1 MVHAH
6 MRDARFKVIETL
18 PTDYIIVESN
28 TLIDCEGDPINDE
41 EEREDEE
48 GEEEGEGDGHFRVWF
63 DDIGGCS
70 DQIAEIRSLIE
81 LPWRHPEL
89 WSAMGVKVPRGI
101 LLHGP
106 MGTGKTLLARAIANE
121 TGAYFFVLNGSEIFA
136 KDLGQSELIL
146 RQVFAEAET
155 KTPAIIFID
164 EIDVIAEKRG
174 KADGDLAKRL
184 VPMLNLL
191 MDSIKSQIVVIGA
204 TNRNL
209 NSLDPSLQRFGRFSV
224 QIALRVPS
232 EVERMEIL
240 RIHTKKMPID
250 EDVDLEEIA
259 KETRG
264 FVGADLG
271 YLCNQAAMLAL
282 REQMNLQ
289 DLGKGDIDD
298 VIDRIEFQVLPSMR
312 IKMRHFHQVLPECPP
327 ANPNRVTFDPPNVTW
342 EDIAGLSAI
351 KRDLREAIQFLSSPE
366 QEDMRQKFGMEPSK
380 GVLLYGPP
388 ACGKSH
394 LAQAL
399 ANDCQ
404 ESFISVDMA
413 ELLNHRD
420 VPECGV
426 RDIFDHARA
435 FAPCILFFD
444 NLHLVCHRDAGI
456 YGDRIVNQLLSEM
469 DGIYSRHN
477 IFCIA
482 ATTRPDIVDTVLI
495 RPGRFDQL
503 IYVPEPNAAARLEI
517 LRMCFRSFPIASD
530 VDLDLVATNS
540 SNQNCAELIE
550 RCGRVHSSQSL
561 FTQATNYDI
570 KTTRLALLEHMVA
583 NAQKREGEGVEDGY
597 LFAEKED
604 ELPLLERRHFEAG
617 FRRGRRGCGATDD
630 INRRYEMFAQMLV
643 RSRPLGEFQW
653 PPQVTV
659 DPANDDD
666 DLYS

>member
-1 MVHAH
+1 VVHAH
-6 MRDARFKVIETL
+6 MRDARFKVIETR
-18 PTDYIIVESN
+18 PADSIIVESN
-28 TLIDCEGDPINDE
+28 TIIDCEGDPINDE

-48 GEEEGEGDGHFRVWF
+48 GEGDGHFRVWF
-63 DDIGGCS
+63 DDIGGYNE
-70 DQIAEIRSLIE
+70 QIAEIRRLIE
-81 LPWRHPEL
+81 LPLRHPEL

-121 TGAYFFVLNGSEIFA
+121 TGAYFFVLNGSEIFS

-146 RQVFAEAET
+146 RQAFAEAET

-164 EIDVIAEKRG
+164 EIDVIAEKRSN
-174 KADGDLAKRL
+174 ADGDLAKRL
-184 VPMLNLL
+184 VAQLNLL
-191 MDSIKSQIVVIGA
+191 IDIIKSQIVVIGA

-209 NSLDPSLQRFGRFSV
+209 NSLNPSLRRFGRFNV
-224 QIALRVPS
+224 QIEMRVPS
-232 EVERMEIL
+232 EIGRMEIL

-271 YLCNQAAMLAL
+271 YLCNQAAMVAL

-289 DLGKGDIDD
+289 DLGKGDIGD
-298 VIDRIEFQVLPSMR
+298 VIDRIELQLLPTMR
-312 IKMRHFHQVLPECPP
+312 VTMRHFHQVLPECLP
-327 ANPNRVTFDPPNVTW
+327 ANPTRVTFDPPNVTW
-342 EDIAGLSAI
+342 ADIAGLSEI
-351 KRDLREAIQFLSSPE
+351 KQELRELIQYLSSPE
-366 QEDMRQKFGMEPSK
+366 LEDMRQKFGMAPSK

-388 ACGKSH
+388 GCGKSH

-399 ANDCQ
+399 ANDCK

-420 VPECGV
+420 EPECSV

-444 NLHLVCHRDAGI
+444 NLHLICSRNAGI
-456 YGDRIVNQLLSEM
+456 EGDRIVNQLLCEI

-482 ATTRPDIVDTVLI
+482 ATTRPDIVDTILV

-517 LRMCFRSFPIASD
+517 LRMCLRSFPIASD
-530 VDLDLVATNS
+530 VNLDQLATTL
-540 SNQNCAELIE
+540 SNHNCAELVE
-550 RCGRVHSSQSL
+550 RCRRVYSNNIPPHI
-561 FTQATNYDI
+561 TRTNCDI
-570 KTTRLALLEHMVA
+570 
-583 NAQKREGEGVEDGY
+583 
-597 LFAEKED
+597 
-604 ELPLLERRHFEAG
+604 
-617 FRRGRRGCGATDD
+617 
-630 INRRYEMFAQMLV
+630 
-643 RSRPLGEFQW
+643 
-653 PPQVTV
+653 
-659 DPANDDD
+659 
-666 DLYS
+666 